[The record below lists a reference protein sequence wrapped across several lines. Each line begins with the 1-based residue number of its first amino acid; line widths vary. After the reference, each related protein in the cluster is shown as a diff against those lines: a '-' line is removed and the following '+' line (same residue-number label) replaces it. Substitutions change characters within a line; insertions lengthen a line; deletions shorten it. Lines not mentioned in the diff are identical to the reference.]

1 MTVFNGGPYLQPAV
15 SSLLNQTFGNFEL
28 LVLNNGSTD
37 NSLNVLKSFHDSR
50 LRVVSLDKTIP
61 RTEALN
67 TILSEARSEFVAV
80 QDADDLSLPGRLKK
94 QMDYITRDPQVALL
108 GTWVEFISENGT
120 SERFFRP
127 PESSDEI
134 VGISCRYNPF
144 VHSSVMYKRSLVNE
158 LGAYPPQFVYA
169 QDFALWL
176 KFIKLYRVAI
186 LPEVLVKVR
195 MHSGQMGGA
204 PEQALLRAREILEL
218 MELAAA
224 NSHAK
229 TRGEKPG
236 VVEARFDYAMA
247 LWNVGQYRQAV
258 PCFARSCL
266 RYPHLWMLD
275 RDMRR
280 SLLLK
285 LIGHRSARWIKKSL
299 GFLRGSSP
307 G

>member
-15 SSLLNQTFGNFEL
+15 ESLLSQTFGNFEL

-37 NSLNVLKSFHDSR
+37 NSLNVLTSFNDSR

-67 TILSEARSEFVAV
+67 MVLAKARGEFVAV
-80 QDADDLSLPGRLKK
+80 QDADDLSLTDRLKK
-94 QMDYITRDPQVALL
+94 QMDYVGRAHDLALL
-108 GTWVEFISENGT
+108 GTWVEFISENGA
-120 SERFFRP
+120 SERCFRP

-144 VHSSVMYKRSLVNE
+144 VHSSVIYRRSLVNE
-158 LGAYPPQFVYA
+158 VGGYPPQFVYA

-176 KFIKLYRVAI
+176 KLIERYRVAI

-204 PEQALLRAREILEL
+204 PEHTLLRAQEILQL
-218 MELAAA
+218 MELAAS

-266 RYPHLWMLD
+266 RYPHFWMLD